1 MRNTSNNRSNRRDN
15 TPKACFFCA
24 NNIEV
29 IDYKDII
36 LLRKFINT
44 AGKILPRKKTGTCAK
59 HQRLVARSIKQSRIV
74 GLLPFVAK

>member
-1 MRNTSNNRSNRRDN
+1 MRKTTNNSYQKDN
-15 TPKACFFCA
+15 SPKACFFCA
-24 NNIEV
+24 DNIKV

-59 HQRLVARSIKQSRIV
+59 HQRLVSKSIKQARILS
-74 GLLPFVAK
+74 LLPFVAK